1 MWLAEKQYCFVH
13 LYSRMDFISKWGKRY
28 KFCINYKQFENQQE
42 VQVWLSKV
50 DESYFGLTFAFFSE
64 LLLP

>member
-1 MWLAEKQYCFVH
+1 MWVAVKQCCFVH
-13 LYSRMDFISKWGKRY
+13 LYSRTDFISKWGKMYRI
-28 KFCINYKQFENQQE
+28 CINYEQFEKQQE
-42 VQVWLSKV
+42 VEARLPKV